1 MGEFLE
7 HLVVGE
13 VGGFPEHLV
22 VDEVGEVG
30 EFPEHLVAE
39 EVEVVGEFPDHMG
52 LARLVHLSLVDWHQ
66 PTVNEVDD
74 EFRRGKTYLELK

>member
-1 MGEFLE
+1 MGE
-7 HLVVGE
+7 
-13 VGGFPEHLV
+13 FPEHLV
-22 VDEVGEVG
+22 VEVGEVGEFPEHVVAEVG